1 MSELKI
7 DEKHIK
13 QMCRDLTHL
22 MRDIVQDI
30 ESVENEKTDV
40 FTRYMSMV
48 RLGAIFMG
56 AKQSLGMC
64 RHLFTMGFD
73 LQHEFFQTEAAKENG
88 WDKVRIEDNPFF
100 TQKDDDDEPGIKVEF
115 KELPDELKEIIV
127 NAIKERFAG
136 KRPEQTTQ
144 H

>member
-7 DEKHIK
+7 DEKHIR
-13 QMCRDLTHL
+13 QMCHDLTHL
-22 MRDIVQDI
+22 MHDIVKDI
-30 ESVENEKTDV
+30 ESVEDKNNDV

-56 AKQSLGMC
+56 AKQSLNMS

-73 LQHEFFQTEAAKENG
+73 VQHEVFQTKAAKENG
-88 WDKVRIEDNPFF
+88 WDKCRIEDNPFF
-100 TQKDDDDEPGIKVEF
+100 VNINNDDNDSGIKVEF

-127 NAIKERFAG
+127 NAIRAKFGAN
-136 KRPEQTTQ
+136 KPEQT